1 MSKIIINSCYVEKLE
16 FPKLPFSEPK
26 KIISRSVWPAQTHA
40 DTIES
45 QYVLLHRKSQKYM
58 WIFYYFNFERNYGVL
73 KSNLVLQLI

>member
-1 MSKIIINSCYVEKLE
+1 MSNIILNSCYVEKLK

-45 QYVLLHRKSQKYM
+45 QNVLLHLKIQK
-58 WIFYYFNFERNYGVL
+58 
-73 KSNLVLQLI
+73 